1 MVSHMKAEISP
12 DRYRLTDG
20 EVTLRPFVPGDKK
33 RLAELGNNVN
43 IFRNLRDGFPHPY
56 TITDAERFIAM
67 VMEHVPPHAF
77 AIEYQGEYVGN
88 IGIHPKGEIY
98 RLGAEI
104 GYFLG
109 EAYWHRGIM
118 PRAVRL
124 ACDYAFRE
132 LAIIRIDTGV
142 FDYNMASQRVL
153 EKCGFV
159 REGVFRK
166 SVIKMGRICDEV
178 RYALLKEEG

>member
-1 MVSHMKAEISP
+1 MENEISP
-12 DRYRLTDG
+12 ERYRLTDG
-20 EVTLRPFVPGDKK
+20 VVTLRPFVAGDKE
-33 RLAELGNNVN
+33 RLAELADNVN

-56 TITDAERFIAM
+56 TVPDAERFIAM
-67 VMEHVPPHAF
+67 VRKYDPPRNF
-77 AIEYQGEYVGN
+77 VIEFEGEYVGN
-88 IGIHPKGEIY
+88 IGIHPKEDIY
-98 RLGAEI
+98 RLGSEI

-109 EAYWHRGIM
+109 EAYWHKGIM

-132 LAIIRIDTGV
+132 LDIIRIDTGV
-142 FDYNMASQRVL
+142 FDYNTASQRVL

-178 RYALLKEEG
+178 RFALLKEDI

>member
-1 MVSHMKAEISP
+1 MEGEISP
-12 DRYRLTDG
+12 DRYRLSDG
-20 EVTLRPFVPGDKK
+20 VVTLRPFVPGDKE

-43 IFRNLRDGFPHPY
+43 IFKNMRDAFPHPY
-56 TITDAERFIAM
+56 TVADAERFIAM
-67 VMEHVPPHAF
+67 TMEHVPPHAF

>member
-1 MVSHMKAEISP
+1 MVNEISP

-20 EVTLRPFVPGDKK
+20 MVTLRPFVPGDKE
-33 RLAELGNNVN
+33 RLAELADNVN

-56 TITDAERFIAM
+56 TVADAGRFIAM
-67 VMEHVPPHAF
+67 SMGFDPPHAF
-77 AIEYQGEYVGN
+77 AIEYQGEYIGN
-88 IGIHPKGEIY
+88 IGIHPKEDIY
-98 RLGAEI
+98 RLGSEI

-109 EAYWHRGIM
+109 EAYWHKGIM

-124 ACDYAFRE
+124 ACNYAFRE
-132 LAIIRIDTGV
+132 LGIIRIDTGV
-142 FDYNMASQRVL
+142 FDYNLASQRVL

-166 SVIKMGRICDEV
+166 SVLKMGIICDEV
-178 RYALLKEEG
+178 RYALVKE